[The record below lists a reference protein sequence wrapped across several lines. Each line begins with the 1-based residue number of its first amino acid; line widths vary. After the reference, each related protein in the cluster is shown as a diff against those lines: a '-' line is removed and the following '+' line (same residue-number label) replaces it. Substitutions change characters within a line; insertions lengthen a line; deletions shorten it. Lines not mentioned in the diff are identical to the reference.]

1 MVVLRRLTVHGLES
15 ARNGEE
21 DILRLLADQE
31 ELSAG
36 MRIDGPGAELI
47 IGACEPS
54 SGSFSQA
61 KTEVT
66 LADNV
71 LRVLQKVHVLPYQ
84 DTFKYNFDH
93 MYLHHMVP
101 YFQSCQSGEFTE
113 GFDFTHEGVRF
124 SVVGVLPEKS
134 YGVVGQAT
142 EIFYEGPAI
151 ERKVL
156 QRLQVVPY
164 EDGLPERYRPTR
176 LSLDEAALIS
186 DFLQP
191 YFAQRSA
198 EVRVGDVIPINDVRF
213 KVVACRPSEGGG
225 VGRDTELV
233 AGGVALK
240 ESAASRDAAAKTAA
254 KGKARPSA
262 KAALAAMAARRG
274 APQPGGPAPSS
285 SAGSQQQQPAEQCVV
300 T

>member
-1 MVVLRRLTVHGLES
+1 MVILRRLTVHGLDS
-15 ARNGEE
+15 AKNGEE
-21 DILRLLADQE
+21 DIFRLLADQE

-47 IGACEPS
+47 IGNCEPS
-54 SGSFSQA
+54 LGSFSQG

-66 LADNV
+66 LADHV
-71 LRVLQKVHVLPYQ
+71 LKVFQKVHVLPYH

-113 GFDFTHEGVRF
+113 GFDFTHENVRF
-124 SVVGVLPEKS
+124 SVVGVFPAKS

-151 ERKVL
+151 ERRVL

-164 EDGLPERYRPTR
+164 EVGLPEHYRPTK
-176 LSLDEAALIS
+176 LSLDEAALLS
-186 DFLQP
+186 DFLRP
-191 YFAQRSA
+191 YFEQRSA
-198 EVRVGDVIPINDVRF
+198 ELRTGDVVPIHGVRF
-213 KVVACRPSEGGG
+213 KVIACRPSEGGG
-225 VGRDTELV
+225 VGRDTEIV
-233 AGGVALK
+233 CQGVALR
-240 ESAASRDAAAKTAA
+240 ENPVTQNAAAKTAA

-262 KAALAAMAARRG
+262 KSVVAAAAARR
-274 APQPGGPAPSS
+274 AASQPGDPTPSD
-285 SAGSQQQQPAEQCVV
+285 
-300 T
+300 

>member
-1 MVVLRRLTVHGLES
+1 MVILRQITVHCLEG

-21 DILRLLADQE
+21 AIFRLLADQE
-31 ELSAG
+31 ELSTG

-47 IGACEPS
+47 IGNCKPS
-54 SGSFSQA
+54 SGSFSQT

-66 LADNV
+66 LADHV
-71 LRVLQKVHVLPYQ
+71 LRVFQKVHVLPYQ

-113 GFDFTHEGVRF
+113 GFDFTHEGIRF
-124 SVVGVLPEKS
+124 SVVGVLPAKS

-156 QRLQVVPY
+156 QRLQLVPY
-164 EDGLPERYRPTR
+164 EDGLPEWYRPTR
-176 LSLDEAALIS
+176 LSLDEAALLS
-186 DFLQP
+186 DFLRP
-191 YFAQRSA
+191 YFEQRSA
-198 EVRVGDVIPINDVRF
+198 EVRVGDVIPIQGVRF

-225 VGRDTELV
+225 VGRETELV
-233 AGGVALK
+233 CQG
-240 ESAASRDAAAKTAA
+240 AAFREFPTTRDAAAKAAA
-254 KGKARPSA
+254 KGKARPNA
-262 KAALAAMAARRG
+262 KAAMAALAARRE
-274 APQPGGPAPSS
+274 ASQPGDPAPNN
-285 SAGSQQQQPAEQCVV
+285 SAVSQEQQAGQCLVA
-300 T
+300 

>member
-1 MVVLRRLTVHGLES
+1 MHGLES
-15 ARNGEE
+15 ARNDEE
-21 DILRLLADQE
+21 AIFRLLADQE

-47 IGACEPS
+47 IGYCEPS

-61 KTEVT
+61 RTEVT
-66 LADNV
+66 LADHV
-71 LRVLQKVHVLPYQ
+71 LKVFQKVHVLPYQ

-101 YFQSCQSGEFTE
+101 YFQTSQSGEFTE

-124 SVVGVLPEKS
+124 NVVGVLPEKS

-151 ERKVL
+151 ERKIL

-164 EDGLPERYRPTR
+164 EEGLPERYRPTR
-176 LSLDEAALIS
+176 LSLDEAALLS
-186 DFLQP
+186 DFLRP
-191 YFAQRSA
+191 YFEQRSA
-198 EVRVGDVIPINDVRF
+198 EVRVGDVIPIQTVRF

-233 AGGVALK
+233 CQGVALR
-240 ESAASRDAAAKTAA
+240 EAPATRDAAAKTTA

-262 KAALAAMAARRG
+262 KAALAAVAARR
-274 APQPGGPAPSS
+274 AASQSGGPVPNN
-285 SAGSQQQQPAEQCVV
+285 SAGFQEQPKEQCLIA
-300 T
+300 